1 MNGKL
6 LIFSAPSGSG
16 KTTIVKNLLAKWKNL
31 EFSVSACSRS
41 MRAGEV
47 HGRDY
52 YFLSPQEFRVK
63 IEKNEFVEWEEVY
76 NGSYYGTLKSELERI
91 WKKGNHVV
99 FDVDVIGGLN
109 LKKQFGDR
117 ALSIFIMPPSIEEL
131 RLRLERRGTETP
143 DSLAIRIG
151 KAKEEMAY
159 AQEFDKVII
168 NINNKL
174 SYAVSEAEKAV
185 SEFIA
190 E

>member
-16 KTTIVKNLLAKWKNL
+16 KTTIVKNILAKWENL

-41 MRAGEV
+41 IRAGEV

-52 YFLSPQEFRVK
+52 YFLSPQEFRAK
-63 IEKNEFVEWEEVY
+63 IDKSEFVEWEEVY

-91 WKKGNHVV
+91 WKKGNHVI
-99 FDVDVIGGLN
+99 FDVDVKGGLN

-117 ALSIFIMPPSIEEL
+117 ALAIFIMPPSVEEL

-143 DSLAIRIG
+143 DSLAKRIG
-151 KAKEEMAY
+151 KAVEEMAY
-159 AQEFDKVII
+159 AKEFDKII
-168 NINNKL
+168 VNNEL
-174 SYAVSEAEKAV
+174 DLAIAEAEKVV